1 MATPTFDT
9 APFIAWIDLE
19 TTGLDPHEHD
29 VLEVALVL
37 THGPALDVVV
47 ARSALV
53 TPHGRSVGD
62 VIANMEPVVVDM
74 HEQSGLL
81 HDLATGPT
89 ISLAEADEV
98 FSRIIVDNTDGVKP
112 HVGGSSVT
120 FDRGFMEVQLPALAG
135 TLSHRNMDMTSV
147 NHFVSSFMSVPT
159 RTSPTL
165 TPHRA
170 LDDLYQDIG
179 QFRLV
184 GSVLES
190 YVEMAWRYPAQDSA
204 ETRTTSNGCVRE
216 NNQ

>member
-29 VLEVALVL
+29 VLEIALVL
-37 THGPALDVVV
+37 THGPTLDVVADHSVLV
-47 ARSALV
+47 A
-53 TPHGRSVGD
+53 PHGRSVGD
-62 VIANMEPVVVDM
+62 VIANMEPLVVDM
-74 HEQSGLL
+74 HERSGLL
-81 HDLATGPT
+81 HDLETKPT
-89 ISLAEADEV
+89 ISLTEADEV

-112 HVGGSSVT
+112 HVGGSSVS
-120 FDRGFMEVQLPALAG
+120 FDRGFMEVQLPALTG

-147 NHFVSSFMSVPT
+147 NHFVSSFMSVPVYA
-159 RTSPTL
+159 SPTL

-170 LDDLYQDIG
+170 LDDLYRDIG

-184 GSVLES
+184 RSVLQS
-190 YVEMAWRYPAQDSA
+190 YVEMAWRYPARDSA
-204 ETRTTSNGCVRE
+204 ETRTTDNGCIRE